1 MYDPFDVWQ
10 SNREEAYRQ
19 RIADK
24 TCFDCANCS
33 EPDEP
38 FKGQIGWCLMLEGF
52 VYQCDNPSDAECGS
66 FE

>member
-19 RIADK
+19 RIAGM
-24 TCFDCANCS
+24 TCFDCANCV

-38 FKGQIGWCLMLEGF
+38 FKRQIGWCLMSDDF
-52 VYQCDNPSDAECGS
+52 VYQYNNPTDAECGS

>member
-1 MYDPFDVWQ
+1 MYDPFDVWHAK
-10 SNREEAYRQ
+10 REEAYKA
-19 RIADK
+19 RIEGR

-38 FKGQIGWCLMLEGF
+38 FKGRVGWCLMLDTF
-52 VYQCDNPSDAECGS
+52 VYPYDNPSDTECGC